1 MEQPGK
7 FQRGEGV
14 VEKCVL
20 AKRVRL
26 QNWELS
32 STKVV
37 MWETAR
43 CAQRGVGTNTQGSSE
58 NKRTVLVLTLLAS
71 VIDSQD

>member
-1 MEQPGK
+1 MEQPEK

-14 VEKCVL
+14 VEKSVL

-32 STKVV
+32 STEVV
-37 MWETAR
+37 CGKPHGALRE
-43 CAQRGVGTNTQGSSE
+43 SSE